1 MGVPAFFGA
10 ISSGVAW
17 YKCGN
22 EIDDP
27 ANGEYHG
34 GATKMIADSGAR
46 DKHDDSWKQAKSFS
60 FWSIFAFV
68 SLLAGALLSIASPVG
83 GFVVGTLLCT
93 IFLVLGGYYAWGEQI
108 GEQIGV
114 LFQSLTVMLKVCVPC
129 VGGDEDEDEVIGRR
143 RLPAVEPNQS
153 QESEL
158 PVMTLALVV
167 LLLGAACYAVR
178 RARQKQEAAMFR
190 ADGVTLR
197 V

>member
-108 GEQIGV
+108 GG
-114 LFQSLTVMLKVCVPC
+114 LFRSLMAHMPWST
-129 VGGDEDEDEVIGRR
+129 RR

-153 QESEL
+153 QESQL
-158 PVMTLALVV
+158 SLMTLALVV

-190 ADGVTLR
+190 ADGATLR